1 AMAVSEVLND
11 DICEILKTPNNI
23 LAIEYLKAL
32 YRTKSAITPIAIKRV
47 GAGHDDLKSTNSFA
61 SATYI
66 RNLISSNTAISSEFM
81 PHDCTETF
89 NKEATFSIKNI
100 ETSIILNI
108 CKMSLSE
115 LENISDVSE
124 GLENRIKK
132 LAMESKFNNIDDLA
146 SAIKSKR
153 YAFSRIRRILLA
165 SLLNISKDDQQTLP
179 KYIKI
184 LDFNQTGRD
193 ILNQIKKTTSLPL
206 AKNMNGIKSDKDAVL
221 MWKRELLFDRI
232 YSLCKNDILLN

>member
-1 AMAVSEVLND
+1 
-11 DICEILKTPNNI
+11 
-23 LAIEYLKAL
+23 
-32 YRTKSAITPIAIKRV
+32 
-47 GAGHDDLKSTNSFA
+47 
-61 SATYI
+61 
-66 RNLISSNTAISSEFM
+66 
-81 PHDCTETF
+81 
-89 NKEATFSIKNI
+89 
-100 ETSIILNI
+100 
-108 CKMSLSE
+108 
-115 LENISDVSE
+115 
-124 GLENRIKK
+124 
-132 LAMESKFNNIDDLA
+132 LA

-221 MWKRELLFDRI
+221 MWERELLFDRI
-232 YSLCKNDILLN
+232 YSLCKDDILLN